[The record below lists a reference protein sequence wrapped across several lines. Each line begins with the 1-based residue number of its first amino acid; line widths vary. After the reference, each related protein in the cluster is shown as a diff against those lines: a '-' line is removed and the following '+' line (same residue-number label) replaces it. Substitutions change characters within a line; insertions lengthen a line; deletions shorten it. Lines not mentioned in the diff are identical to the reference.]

1 MVLVKDIREL
11 RNIGI
16 MAHIDAGK
24 TTTTERILYYTGVS
38 HRLGDVDEGTTQM
51 DWMDQEQERG
61 ITITSAA
68 TTCFWQDRQINII
81 DTPGHVDFTV
91 EVERSLR
98 VLDGGVIVF
107 CAVGGVQPQS
117 ETVWRQ
123 ADRYRVPR
131 IAFVN
136 KMDRTGADFR
146 RCVNQMRSRLRA
158 RAVPIQLPL
167 GRESAFRGVIDLI
180 DMKAIVWDKDV
191 LGSEFTVRDIPGDYV
206 EAARKAREEMLDA
219 VVEMDDAVLERY
231 LAGESISP
239 DEVRDLIRRGTI
251 ACQLVPVLCGSAFK
265 NKGIQPLL
273 DAVVGFLPSPADLP
287 PVKGVEPFR
296 SNGRPYEE
304 ERMPSRDAPF
314 CGLAFKLMNDP
325 FMGQLTFVRVYSG
338 TLSAGASVLNASR
351 DKRERAVR
359 LVRIHANKREDVKE
373 LHAGDIGGVVGLKF
387 TVTGDT
393 LCDPEHPIV
402 LESMRFPEPVVD
414 VALEAETPDQTEK
427 LFAAMRRLALED
439 PSFRYKVHDETGQT
453 IVSGMGELHLEI
465 LVERLRREFRV
476 PVRVG
481 RPQVAYRETITRSA
495 EAETRYVKQTGGHGQ
510 YGHVVLRVEPLP
522 RGSGVVFEDA
532 TTGGVIP
539 REFIP
544 AIEKGVREA
553 AQAGVLAR
561 YPMVDVKVTVT
572 FGSYHEVDSSELAF
586 KVAGSM
592 AFKDACARANPIVL
606 EPVMAL
612 EITCP
617 SEYLG
622 EVLGNLS
629 TRRAR
634 VVKVEADGDAH
645 VIGAEV
651 ALGEMFGYVTELR
664 SLTQGRGTQ
673 VMEFLHYAPAPSA
686 VMARVIEGRSL

>member
-1 MVLVKDIREL
+1 
-11 RNIGI
+11 
-16 MAHIDAGK
+16 
-24 TTTTERILYYTGVS
+24 
-38 HRLGDVDEGTTQM
+38 
-51 DWMDQEQERG
+51 
-61 ITITSAA
+61 
-68 TTCFWQDRQINII
+68 
-81 DTPGHVDFTV
+81 
-91 EVERSLR
+91 
-98 VLDGGVIVF
+98 
-107 CAVGGVQPQS
+107 
-117 ETVWRQ
+117 
-123 ADRYRVPR
+123 
-131 IAFVN
+131 
-136 KMDRTGADFR
+136 
-146 RCVNQMRSRLRA
+146 
-158 RAVPIQLPL
+158 
-167 GRESAFRGVIDLI
+167 
-180 DMKAIVWDKDV
+180 
-191 LGSEFTVRDIPGDYV
+191 
-206 EAARKAREEMLDA
+206 
-219 VVEMDDAVLERY
+219 
-231 LAGESISP
+231 
-239 DEVRDLIRRGTI
+239 
-251 ACQLVPVLCGSAFK
+251 
-265 NKGIQPLL
+265 
-273 DAVVGFLPSPADLP
+273 
-287 PVKGVEPFR
+287 
-296 SNGRPYEE
+296 
-304 ERMPSRDAPF
+304 
-314 CGLAFKLMNDP
+314 
-325 FMGQLTFVRVYSG
+325 
-338 TLSAGASVLNASR
+338 
-351 DKRERAVR
+351 
-359 LVRIHANKREDVKE
+359 
-373 LHAGDIGGVVGLKF
+373 
-387 TVTGDT
+387 
-393 LCDPEHPIV
+393 
-402 LESMRFPEPVVD
+402 
-414 VALEAETPDQTEK
+414 
-427 LFAAMRRLALED
+427 
-439 PSFRYKVHDETGQT
+439 
-453 IVSGMGELHLEI
+453 MGELHLEI

-522 RGSGVVFEDA
+522 RGSGIVFEDA